1 MKRIKFSLS
10 LFACA
15 VCALGLNA
23 CSQKQDHVD
32 VGDLKTLEDSVSY
45 AIGLSSGVGMKA
57 QISELNPEIFA
68 RAFRQGFAGDT
79 AGIMSQEQMREVMQK
94 YDEKLRAANMA
105 KMKQEAIPYRKAAEE
120 FLAKNKNEKGVV
132 TTASGLQYR
141 VVKEGNGI
149 KPTSDD
155 DRIRYQYSLSLLD
168 KDGKVS
174 EPIEDTFTRGGEPV
188 ITSLN
193 GLIPGMSEGFRLM
206 KAGSIYEFWI
216 HPDLAYGDMGGAGL
230 PPGSML
236 VFRMELVEVLPAQ
249 TK

>member
-15 VCALGLNA
+15 VGAFGLTA

-94 YDEKLRAANMA
+94 YDEKLRAADMA